1 MQVKLSGKNVCWGD
15 RREKRMEQRGDEK
28 EEGLRTVGLV
38 RCIHFWCNQRRISTR
53 SHHGI
58 YHLSVPVANP
68 ATHRQCSTHV
78 PSTLVID
85 FPSLSYHHSTAYLSH
100 SLLSRKANL
109 FRKTYQS
116 LLLSNSLPVSS
127 LFKLNFI
134 FYWNRVALQCCV
146 SFCCPRKR
154 ISYMYPYIS
163 SLLDLPPIPPFHS
176 SRSPPSTESSFL
188 CLITGSHSLTSWLH
202 LHRSSHGCF
211 CQTRRTW
218 IQFWM
223 LSPQFLL
230 DLQHDWTHWSPPSPS
245 EDFLPQLLWF
255 PSHLMG
261 WSLSVSFSFS
271 SCSWIYRSGVEHIRP
286 FY

>member
-1 MQVKLSGKNVCWGD
+1 MQPEENFHQVPSWHLPPVCTCA
-15 RREKRMEQRGDEK
+15 Q
-28 EEGLRTVGLV
+28 LT
-38 RCIHFWCNQRRISTR
+38 CTHP
-53 SHHGI
+53 SHHKATPAPLLRGSSLLA
-58 YHLSVPVANP
+58 HLAYP

-116 LLLSNSLPVSS
+116 LLLSNSLPVST

-261 WSLSVSFSFS
+261 
-271 SCSWIYRSGVEHIRP
+271 
-286 FY
+286 